1 MERWAGTWVGY
12 CLLRYDENSCHFNS
26 ICSVPGSVLS
36 SFHRVAC
43 FILKTALGCS
53 YCYDPHAT
61 DGETEA
67 WGERVACLRLQ
78 SSRVC
83 ALSLYYDL
91 PLNGCLVDFFP
102 STLYY
107 DTFQTYRKKK
117 ICFQYSEH
125 LHQIPR
131 WNSANILVHTYV
143 CFNFLLDGLKV
154 WYRHDSS
161 LLNIKGQHLPFV
173 WYLLPSFSMCSPK
186 HCL

>member
-1 MERWAGTWVGY
+1 MERWAGAWVGD

-53 YCYDPHAT
+53 YNYDPHAT

-78 SSRVC
+78 SSKVC
-83 ALSLYYDL
+83 ALSLCYDL

-117 ICFQYSEH
+117 FFLSIVSICIKYLDETVLTFWCIRSIISIYVSIFYRTVRKYGTGMT
-125 LHQIPR
+125 IPS
-131 WNSANILVHTYV
+131 WI
-143 CFNFLLDGLKV
+143 
-154 WYRHDSS
+154 
-161 LLNIKGQHLPFV
+161 
-173 WYLLPSFSMCSPK
+173 
-186 HCL
+186 